1 MNFQSGVFILSEGWC
16 LKFFFVHVYVIPFKR
31 VLVFIIIAPSLPNK
45 ICFASLQWELENC
58 GKGCHFRKYVYWYC
72 YKANSFTSDLF
83 SDFNLFTLNHRML
96 CLMFFRLS
104 IIVILSLKVVFLFQS
119 FLVFIVNQRYID
131 LSYDFPIPRF
141 NWYNCLL

>member
-1 MNFQSGVFILSEGWC
+1 MNFQSGVFILYEGWSC
-16 LKFFFVHVYVIPFKR
+16 LKIFFCTCVCYSFQTGVGLHYNCPLINVS
-31 VLVFIIIAPSLPNK
+31 SLPNK

-104 IIVILSLKVVFLFQS
+104 IIVILSLKVVFLFHS

-131 LSYDFPIPRF
+131 SSYDFE
-141 NWYNCLL
+141 